1 LAISQDL
8 AQAMDG
14 KITVESEVGEGSTFT
29 LSLPRAPRMDPAD
42 RPPLV
47 ELPERVAQEEIHTAR
62 ANEPSHEK
70 EREYHDA

>member
-1 LAISQDL
+1 
-8 AQAMDG
+8 MDG

-42 RPPLV
+42 RHAFV
-47 ELPERVAQEEIHTAR
+47 ELPQPVAQETTHTAR
-62 ANEPSHEK
+62 PEEPSREN